1 MISLIIPVFNNIKS
15 IYLVFQSIVEN
26 LTSDDQLII
35 IDDFST
41 DGTWETLLA
50 LKDIKYNFEFIL
62 DRNNKNLGISS
73 ALNLGIKYARDHT

>member
-35 IDDFST
+35 IDDYST
-41 DGTWETLLA
+41 DGTW
-50 LKDIKYNFEFIL
+50 
-62 DRNNKNLGISS
+62 
-73 ALNLGIKYARDHT
+73 